1 MAVEILVNVPVR
13 LGTVSPLKSP
23 HDKIC
28 MAGHFQEVT
37 MPVLVGR
44 KNQIVYLSNLFLI
57 NEVSEGKVDPLPA
70 AKALKTWINWLLL
83 NNIDALLT
91 TKIKLDSPTY
101 GFRYYLVNRV
111 QEKGDLRRS
120 TANAYIQVI
129 KRLYD
134 WLDREGLVDKHNF
147 YSHKLSIIDGFRQ
160 IQSSDLAIQ
169 IQKSPE
175 QSLSPLTEQAQK
187 QFLQL
192 IEFETKEFQLVIKLM
207 MFCGLR
213 KREALSFP
221 KGLIKE
227 EHVTEED
234 SQIIKGIYIGPH
246 NGVQTKF
253 SSYRELFITRALVED
268 ILDYSISPRYKK
280 RQEKSKGQYKRHP
293 PLLNYSEDAFYSTWY
308 RLKKKYYG
316 VYNSTFNH
324 TPHDL
329 RATFAT
335 NLMKSAL
342 KVTNKNTQIAL
353 DITRYYMG
361 HKREET
367 TLMYLK
373 FISRSDVSNQVATV
387 MDQFVSDAIA
397 GR

>member
-1 MAVEILVNVPVR
+1 MTVEILVNVPVR
-13 LGTVSPLKSP
+13 LGAISPLKSP
-23 HDKIC
+23 HDKPC
-28 MAGHFQEVT
+28 MVGHFKEVN
-37 MPVLVGR
+37 MPVLVGSN
-44 KNQIVYLSNLFLI
+44 NQIVYLSNLFLI
-57 NEVSEGKVDPLPA
+57 NEVSEGKIDSLPA
-70 AKALKTWINWLLL
+70 AKALKTWLNWLLL
-83 NNIDALLT
+83 NNIEALLI
-91 TKIKLDSPTY
+91 TKIKLDSPTH
-101 GFRYYLVNRV
+101 GFRYYLLNRV
-111 QEKGDLRRS
+111 QEKEDLSRS

-129 KRLYD
+129 KRFYD
-134 WLDREGLVDKHNF
+134 WLDLEGLVDKHNF
-147 YSHKLSIIDGFRQ
+147 YNHKFSIVDGVRK

-175 QSLSPLTEQAQK
+175 QSLSPLTEQVQN
-187 QFLQL
+187 QFLKL
-192 IEFETKEFQLVIKLM
+192 VELETIEFQLAIKLM
-207 MFCGLR
+207 MLCGLR
-213 KREALSFP
+213 KQEALSFP

-227 EHVTEED
+227 EHVINED
-234 SQIIKGIYIGPH
+234 SQIIKGIYIGPQ
-246 NGVQTKF
+246 NGVKTKF
-253 SSYRELFITRALVED
+253 SSYRELFITRTLVED

-280 RQEKSKGQYKRHP
+280 RFKKNKILYKRYP
-293 PLLNYSEDAFYSTWY
+293 PLLNYSEDAFYSAWY

-316 VYNSTFNH
+316 VYNSMFNH

-373 FISRSDVSNQVATV
+373 FINRNEVSNQVATV
-387 MDQFVSDAIA
+387 MDQFVLNAIE

>member
-1 MAVEILVNVPVR
+1 MSVDILVNVPVR

-23 HDKIC
+23 HDKLC
-28 MAGHFQEVT
+28 MAGHFKEVN
-37 MPVLVGR
+37 MPVLIGSE
-44 KNQIVYLSNLFLI
+44 NQIVYLSNLFLI
-57 NEVSEGKVDPLPA
+57 NEVSEGKVDSLPA
-70 AKALKTWINWLLL
+70 AKALKTWLNWLLL

-91 TKIKLDSPTY
+91 TKIKLDSPTH
-101 GFRYYLVNRV
+101 GFRNYLLNRV
-111 QEKGDLRRS
+111 QEREDLSRS

-134 WLDREGLVDKHNF
+134 WLDLEGLVDKHNF
-147 YSHKLSIIDGFRQ
+147 YNHKLSIVDGFRQ
-160 IQSSDLAIQ
+160 IHSSDLAIQ

-175 QSLSPLTEQAQK
+175 QSLSPLIEQVQN

-192 IEFETKEFQLVIKLM
+192 IKLETIEFQLAIKLM

-213 KREALSFP
+213 KQEALSFP
-221 KGLIKE
+221 MGLIKE

-234 SQIIKGIYIGPH
+234 SQIIKGICIGPQ
-246 NGVQTKF
+246 NGVKTKF
-253 SSYRELFITRALVED
+253 SSYRELFITRTLVEN
-268 ILDYSISPRYKK
+268 ILDYSISPRCKK
-280 RQEKSKGQYKRHP
+280 RINKSVGQSKRHP
-293 PLLNYSEDAFYSTWY
+293 PLLNYSEDAFYSAWY

-342 KVTNKNTQIAL
+342 KVTNRNTQIAL

-373 FISRSDVSNQVATV
+373 FISRNDVSNQVTTI

>member
-1 MAVEILVNVPVR
+1 MVVEILVNVPVR

-23 HDKIC
+23 RDKIC
-28 MAGHFQEVT
+28 MAGHFKEVT
-37 MPVLVGR
+37 MPVLIGS

-57 NEVSEGKVDPLPA
+57 NEVSEGKVDSLPA
-70 AKALKTWINWLLL
+70 AKALRTWLNWLLL
-83 NNIDALLT
+83 NKIDALLT
-91 TKIKLDSPTY
+91 TKIKLNSPTH
-101 GFRYYLVNRV
+101 GFRYYLLDRV
-111 QEKGDLRRS
+111 QGKEDLSRS

-134 WLDREGLVDKHNF
+134 WLDIEGLIDKRNF
-147 YSHKLSIIDGFRQ
+147 YNHKLSIIDGFRK

-169 IQKSPE
+169 VQKSPE
-175 QSLSPLTEQAQK
+175 QSLSPLTEQVQN

-192 IEFETKEFQLVIKLM
+192 IELETIEFQLVIKLM

-213 KREALSFP
+213 KQEALSFP

-227 EHVTEED
+227 EHITEED

-246 NGVQTKF
+246 NGVKTKF
-253 SSYRELFITRALVED
+253 SSYRELFITRTLVED
-268 ILDYSISPRYKK
+268 ILDYSISPRYRK
-280 RQEKSKGQYKRHP
+280 RQKKSKGQYKKYP
-293 PLLNYSEDAFYSTWY
+293 PLLNYSEDAFYSAWY
-308 RLKKKYYG
+308 RLKKKYRG

-324 TPHDL
+324 KPHDL

-373 FISRSDVSNQVATV
+373 FISRNDVSNQVATI